1 MSDMTAP
8 NSGPSEKISLA
19 THSTFWVAALCVVV
33 FTVWASIS
41 KLDIVSV
48 AVGEVIPSY
57 QVKTV
62 QHLEGGIVREIMVR
76 EGSEVKANQPFIVIE
91 PTVSSADVAELR
103 VRLTSLETD
112 IAQFKALS
120 EGKDTATFS
129 DEIKVEYPE
138 LVAQAQKRFKTR
150 LARHKG
156 NLNSQEQTV
165 LQRRQEINEIR
176 QRIVGSKKSLS
187 LVSEQVGMSQ
197 ELLAKN
203 LTNSFR
209 HLDLLK
215 EERTL
220 QSTVEADQ
228 AALLRTVSAL
238 SEQQAELAS
247 IQTTFADEAQKSLET
262 ARLQSRELSKRITK
276 FEDSLNRAIVRSP
289 VDGVVKTKHV
299 VTVGGVVR
307 PGDPEVDVVPIGDK
321 LVVEGKLPTQD
332 IGYVANGQAAVVKL
346 ASSDAIRFGKLDA
359 QVIEVSPDTLMSPE
373 GFPFYRVRIEIE
385 KSYFENGE
393 LRYELFPG
401 MQVIASIH
409 TGERTVLE
417 YILDPLRHRMSNA
430 FQER

>member
-1 MSDMTAP
+1 MSDMTQIKT
-8 NSGPSEKISLA
+8 GPSEKISLA
-19 THSTFWVAALCVVV
+19 THSTFWIAALAVVI
-33 FTVWASIS
+33 FTIWASIS
-41 KLDIVSV
+41 TLDIVSV
-48 AVGEVIPSY
+48 AVGEVIPSS

-76 EGSEVKANQPFIVIE
+76 EGSEVKAGQPLIELE
-91 PTVSSADVAELR
+91 PTVSNADVAELR

-112 IAQFKALS
+112 IAQFEALS
-120 EGKDTATFS
+120 EGKDAPTFS
-129 DEIKVEYPE
+129 EDIKARYPD
-138 LVAQAQKRFKTR
+138 LVAQAQKRFETR
-150 LARHKG
+150 LARHNG
-156 NLNSQEQTV
+156 NLNSQKQTV
-165 LQRRQEINEIR
+165 LQRRQEINEIK
-176 QRIVGSKKSLS
+176 QRIIGSQKSLA
-187 LVSEQVGMSQ
+187 LVSEQVGMSK

-203 LTNSFR
+203 LVNRFR

-228 AALLRTVSAL
+228 AALLRAESAL

-247 IQTTFADEAQKSLET
+247 IQTIFADEVQKSLET
-262 ARLQSRELSKRITK
+262 ARLQSRELSERITK
-276 FEDSLNRAIVRSP
+276 FEDSLSRTIVRSP
-289 VDGVVKTKHV
+289 VDGVVKTMHV

-307 PGDPEVDVVPIGDK
+307 PGDPVVDVVPVGDK

-332 IGYVANGQAAVVKL
+332 IGYVTSGQAAVVKL
-346 ASSDAIRFGKLDA
+346 ASSDAIRFGKLDGR
-359 QVIEVSPDTLMSPE
+359 VIEVSPDTLMSPE
-373 GFPFYRVRIEIE
+373 GVPFYRVRIEIE

-401 MQVIASIH
+401 MQVIASIQ

-417 YILDPLRHRMSNA
+417 YILDPLRHRLSNA

>member
-1 MSDMTAP
+1 MSDITP
-8 NSGPSEKISLA
+8 NKSEPSEKISLL
-19 THSTFWVAALCVVV
+19 THSTFWVAALAVVI

-41 KLDIVSV
+41 TLDIVSV
-48 AVGEVIPSY
+48 AVGEVIPSS

-76 EGSEVKANQPFIVIE
+76 EGSKVKADQPLIELE
-91 PTVSSADVAELR
+91 PTVSGADVAELR

-112 IAQFKALS
+112 IAQFEALS
-120 EGKDTATFS
+120 EGKDAPTFS
-129 DEIKVEYPE
+129 EDIKAEYPK
-138 LVAQAQKRFKTR
+138 LVEQAKKRFETR
-150 LARHKG
+150 LARHNG
-156 NLNSQEQTV
+156 NLKSQEQTV
-165 LQRRQEINEIR
+165 LQRRQEINEIK
-176 QRIVGSKKSLS
+176 QRIIGSKKSLA

-203 LTNSFR
+203 LVNRFR

-220 QSTVEADQ
+220 QSIVEADQ
-228 AALLRTVSAL
+228 AALLRAESAL
-238 SEQQAELAS
+238 SEQQAKLAS
-247 IQTTFADEAQKSLET
+247 IQSTFEDEVQKSLET
-262 ARLQSRELSKRITK
+262 ARLQSRELSERITK
-276 FEDSLNRAIVRSP
+276 FEDSLNRTIVRSP
-289 VDGVVKTKHV
+289 VDGVVKTMHV
-299 VTVGGVVR
+299 VTVGGVLR
-307 PGDPEVDVVPIGDK
+307 PGDPVVDVVPVGDK

-346 ASSDAIRFGKLDA
+346 ASSDAIRFGKLDGH
-359 QVIEVSPDTLMSPE
+359 VIEVSPDTLMSPE
-373 GFPFYRVRIEIE
+373 GVPFYRVRIEIE

-401 MQVIASIH
+401 MQVIASIQ

-417 YILDPLRHRMSNA
+417 YILDPLRHRLSNA

>member
-1 MSDMTAP
+1 MTAP
-8 NSGPSEKISLA
+8 KSESSEKISLA
-19 THSTFWVAALCVVV
+19 THSTFWIAALSVVV

-41 KLDIVSV
+41 TLDIVSV
-48 AVGEVIPSY
+48 AVGEVIPSS

-76 EGSEVKANQPFIVIE
+76 EGSEVKANQPLIVLE

-129 DEIKVEYPE
+129 EKIKAEYPE
-138 LVAQAQKRFKTR
+138 LVTQAQKRFETR
-150 LARHKG
+150 LARHNG
-156 NLNSQEQTV
+156 NLKSQEQTV
-165 LQRRQEINEIR
+165 LQRRQEINEIT

-187 LVSEQVGMSQ
+187 LVSEQVGMSK

-203 LTNSFR
+203 LVNRFR

-228 AALLRTVSAL
+228 AALLRAESAL
-238 SEQQAELAS
+238 SEQQADLAS
-247 IQTTFADEAQKSLET
+247 IQTTFADEVQKSLET
-262 ARLQSRELSKRITK
+262 ARLQSRELSERITK
-276 FEDSLNRAIVRSP
+276 FEDSLNRTIVRSP
-289 VDGVVKTKHV
+289 VDGVVKTMHV

-307 PGDPEVDVVPIGDK
+307 PGDPVVDVVPIGDK

-332 IGYVANGQAAVVKL
+332 IGYVANGQAVVVKL

-359 QVIEVSPDTLMSPE
+359 KVIEVSPDTLMSPE
-373 GFPFYRVRIEIE
+373 GVPFYRVRIEIE

-401 MQVIASIH
+401 MQVIASIQ

-417 YILDPLRHRMSNA
+417 YILDPLRHRLSNA